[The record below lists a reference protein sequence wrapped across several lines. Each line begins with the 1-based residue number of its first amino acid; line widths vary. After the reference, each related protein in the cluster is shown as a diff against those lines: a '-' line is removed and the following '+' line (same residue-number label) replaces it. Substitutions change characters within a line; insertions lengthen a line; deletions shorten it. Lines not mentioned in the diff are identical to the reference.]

1 MFMEV
6 NPVNKTRFNLAGVI
20 PVDGQPLDFD
30 FPWHDSLI
38 SIGHNYLA
46 AEKAVFD
53 CAMAGCDTIWLV
65 CPKNMQPLIRHR
77 LGDYVV
83 DPYKYYKTAKFAN
96 YPEIKEIPIYYV
108 PSHPRDVDRRTSLSW
123 SIITGA
129 HNAWRVGRKI
139 SKWTTPDK
147 YFVSF
152 PYGMFT
158 PYYMGEHRTKI
169 RSEQPFCLSYEGKNY
184 KNGLY
189 LPFTFGSADYLNV
202 RRKFRSCEVR
212 GSDKDMNYIK
222 RKDAYTGRFFTHD
235 SVFSDVFDE
244 GVHNVDIPWYYDVSS
259 WDGLKKWLSSNN
271 SLDRPKDFILSYSE
285 FNLLGRE
292 LNEEE

>member
-1 MFMEV
+1 MEV
-6 NPVNKTRFNLAGVI
+6 SPINKKRFNLAGVI
-20 PVDGQPLDFD
+20 PLDGQPLDFN
-30 FPWHDSLI
+30 FPWHDSLMP
-38 SIGHNYLA
+38 IGHNYLA
-46 AEKAVFD
+46 VEKAVLD
-53 CAMAGCDTIWLV
+53 CALAGCDTIWLT
-65 CPKNMQPLIRHR
+65 CPKDMQPLVRHR
-77 LGDYVV
+77 LGDYII
-83 DPYKYYKTAKFAN
+83 DPYIYYKTFKFAN
-96 YPEIKEIPIYYV
+96 YPTKKEIPIYYV
-108 PSHPRDVDRRTSLSW
+108 PSHPKDVNRRTSLSW

-158 PYYMGEHRTKI
+158 PYYMANHRTKI
-169 RSEQPFCLSYEGKNY
+169 RSEQSFCLSYEGKNY

-189 LPFTFGSADYLNV
+189 LPFTFGSEDYLTA
-202 RRKFRSCEVR
+202 RKKFRANEVR

-235 SVFSDVFDE
+235 FVFGDVNDE
-244 GVHNVDIPWYYDVSS
+244 NLCDVEIPWYYNVSS
-259 WDGLKKWLSSNN
+259 WEGYKEWIASEN
-271 SLDRPKDFILSYSE
+271 SLDKPKDFILSYSE
-285 FNLLGRE
+285 FNRLGEE